1 MSRWCVAMFVGVVG
15 LAAGQQAQRGSGRP
29 AARRGAG
36 PPASGAHSS
45 IARPGDTRGEKK
57 SSPEL
62 FVGGNWTHQQH
73 LVELPESSILL
84 VR

>member
-1 MSRWCVAMFVGVVG
+1 MPRWCVAMFVGVEA
-15 LAAGQQAQRGSGRP
+15 LATRQQAQRGSGQP

-45 IARPGDTRGEKK
+45 ITRSRNTRAEKK

-62 FVGGNWTHQQH
+62 FVGGNWTHQQQ
-73 LVELPESSILL
+73 LMDLPESSVPL
-84 VR
+84 VQ